1 MASSSGGDNGTGQKP
16 NLGLQ
21 PDGSVIAD
29 RENDFRYD
37 HPGTL
42 WKNSKN
48 MEFLKLRMSRKC
60 LWRLHYLKLLNG

>member
-29 RENDFRYD
+29 RENDYRYD
-37 HPGTL
+37 HPGTF
-42 WKNSKN
+42 WKNSKHD
-48 MEFLKLRMSRKC
+48 F
-60 LWRLHYLKLLNG
+60 